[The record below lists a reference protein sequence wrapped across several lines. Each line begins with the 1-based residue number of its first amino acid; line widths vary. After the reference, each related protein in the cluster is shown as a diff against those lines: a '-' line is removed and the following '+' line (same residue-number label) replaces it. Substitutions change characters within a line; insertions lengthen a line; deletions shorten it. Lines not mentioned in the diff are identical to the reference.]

1 MKTETKK
8 SLIVKCND
16 NCSALSIDKWDEDD
30 VYYLT
35 TYKSYNSVSFINK
48 ITDIWKI
55 IKGLDVI
62 NNELVLDN
70 EEFNKIKY
78 YIKCLD

>member
-1 MKTETKK
+1 MKLKTEK

-30 VYYLT
+30 VYYIT
-35 TYKSYNSVSFINK
+35 TYKSYNGVSFMGK
-48 ITDIWKI
+48 IKDIWKI

-62 NNELVLDN
+62 NNELILDT
-70 EEFNKIKY
+70 EEFNKIK
-78 YIKCLD
+78 KFK

>member
-1 MKTETKK
+1 MKPKTEK

-30 VYYLT
+30 VYYIT
-35 TYKSYNSVSFINK
+35 TYKSYNGVSFMGK
-48 ITDIWKI
+48 IKDIWKI

-62 NNELVLDN
+62 NNELILDT
-70 EEFNKIKY
+70 EEFNKIK
-78 YIKCLD
+78 KFK